1 MSAGTIPWK
10 ETEVEEGVAPLRP
23 RQILGGRYFWA
34 LLIYSVALLSIT
46 GAIAVR
52 RHLWWD
58 ELDVYYIAI
67 QPTFR
72 AIANSLSFGLDWQ
85 PPTYYV
91 PLHFLVQWFGGTPL
105 VLRLIAIIP
114 YWLATLVLYFTVA
127 RRTAPIYGFLAMLF
141 PTLTLAFTYSFE
153 ARPYALVF
161 LFSACAFLSWQ
172 LTHETQARRFALPAL
187 TLSIG
192 AAFAVHYNA
201 CLVVLPL
208 LAGEA
213 ILAARRRAF
222 DFPVL
227 LSICCGAF
235 PVLFLFPNILAH
247 QHFEVVPTSTALL
260 ERLSTAY
267 GMLFSHASLLSLGI
281 LVALAIWLA
290 LPRKNGGED
299 RVLLSDFESLPI
311 AVGGVFL
318 SIPIVFCVVSHFTQ
332 TYYPR
337 YVIETVIG
345 AAIVF
350 VFVVHGLRRAIPDL
364 ANVLVV
370 ILVAGAMFLSL
381 KRLRTPDE
389 HGWGTFTLYAELF
402 NRNNK
407 AVYDSKEPV
416 LLGQGS
422 YLLALHY
429 GEAGL
434 RERAFH
440 VIGEPGSNMT
450 PFAQSDRMTYIALE
464 RLVPGGIHAPDY
476 NSFVREHSRFL
487 MYEPDQ
493 WVFDRLL
500 ADGQEIKVRA
510 RLMER
515 PLYEVIV
522 KSGPGKS

>member
-1 MSAGTIPWK
+1 MRTVPLSAK
-10 ETEVEEGVAPLRP
+10 EEEFVPLRP
-23 RQILGGRYFWA
+23 RQILGGLYFWA
-34 LLIYSVALLSIT
+34 LLIYSIALLSIT

-58 ELDVYYIAI
+58 ELDVYYMAI

-72 AIANSLSFGLDWQ
+72 AIVHSVSFGLDRQ
-85 PPTYYV
+85 PPTYYI
-91 PLHFLVQWFGGTPL
+91 PLYYLVQWFGATPL
-105 VLRLIAIIP
+105 VLRSIAIIP

-127 RRTAPIYGFLAMLF
+127 RRTTPIYGFLAMLF
-141 PTLTLAFTYSFE
+141 PSLTLAFTYSFE
-153 ARPYALVF
+153 ARPYALVL

-172 LTHETQARRFALPAL
+172 LTQETRARRFALPAL

-235 PVLFLFPNILAH
+235 PVFLLFPNILSH
-247 QHFEVVPTSTALL
+247 RHFPVVSTSTALL
-260 ERLSTAY
+260 ERLSSAY
-267 GMLFSHASLLSLGI
+267 QMLFSHVSLLSLGI

-290 LPRKNGGED
+290 LPRRHGGAD
-299 RVLLSDFESLPI
+299 RVLLSDFESLPM
-311 AVGGVFL
+311 AVGGIFL
-318 SIPIVFCVVSHFTQ
+318 SIPVVFCVVSHFTQ

-345 AAIVF
+345 AAILF
-350 VFVVHGLRRAIPDL
+350 VYVAHGLRRAIPYL
-364 ANVLVV
+364 ANVLVI
-370 ILVAGAMFLSL
+370 ILLAAAIFLPV

-389 HGWGTFTLYAELF
+389 RGWGTYTLYAELF
-402 NRNNK
+402 DRTNK

-422 YLLALHY
+422 YKLTLRY
-429 GEAGL
+429 GEADL
-434 RERAFH
+434 RDRAFH
-440 VIGEPGSNMT
+440 VIGEPGSNIT
-450 PFAQSDRMTYIALE
+450 PLARSDWITYKALE

-476 NSFVREHSRFL
+476 NSFIREHSRFL

-500 ADGQEIKVRA
+500 ADGCEVKVRA
-510 RLMER
+510 RLTER

-522 KSGPGKS
+522 KSGL

>member
-1 MSAGTIPWK
+1 MRTVPLSAK
-10 ETEVEEGVAPLRP
+10 EEEFVPLRP
-23 RQILGGRYFWA
+23 RQILGGLYFWA
-34 LLIYSVALLSIT
+34 LLIYSIALLSIT

-58 ELDVYYIAI
+58 ELDVYYMAI

-72 AIANSLSFGLDWQ
+72 AIVHSVSFGLDRQ
-85 PPTYYV
+85 PPTYYI
-91 PLHFLVQWFGGTPL
+91 PLYYLVQWFGATPL
-105 VLRLIAIIP
+105 VLRSIAIIP

-127 RRTAPIYGFLAMLF
+127 RRTTPIYGFLAMLF
-141 PTLTLAFTYSFE
+141 PSLTLAFTYSFE
-153 ARPYALVF
+153 ARPYALVL

-172 LTHETQARRFALPAL
+172 LTHETKARRFALPAL
-187 TLSIG
+187 TLSIA

-201 CLVVLPL
+201 CLVVLPFL
-208 LAGEA
+208 GGEV
-213 ILAARRRAF
+213 ILAARRRGF

-235 PVLFLFPNILAH
+235 PVFFLFPNILAH
-247 QHFEVVPTSTALL
+247 RNFKVVQTSTALL

-267 GMLFSHASLLSLGI
+267 QMLFSHASLLSLGI

-290 LPRKNGGED
+290 LPRRNGGDD
-299 RVLLSDFESLPI
+299 RVLLSDFESLPM
-311 AVGGVFL
+311 AVGGMFL
-318 SIPIVFCVVSHFTQ
+318 SIPIVFCVVSYFTQ

-337 YVIETVIG
+337 YIIETVIG
-345 AAIVF
+345 AAILF

-364 ANVLVV
+364 ADVLVV
-370 ILVAGAMFLSL
+370 ILLVAAMFLSM

-389 HGWGTFTLYAELF
+389 QGWGTFTLYAELF

-407 AVYDSKEPV
+407 AVYDSKEPM

-422 YLLALHY
+422 YKLALYY

-434 RERAFH
+434 RKRAFH

-450 PFAQSDRMTYIALE
+450 PFAQSDRMIYKALD

-476 NSFVREHSRFL
+476 NSFIREHSRFL

-493 WVFDRLL
+493 WVLDRLL

-522 KSGPGKS
+522 KSAPGRL